1 MGRIT
6 AVVVLVIV
14 ALCMVASTVAAAAAD
29 GSGVTVEFGT
39 RIDIASALS
48 PAPSTS
54 ADSASPAIGWYTA
67 HGWLLWMAFGL
78 FFPGGVLISKY
89 GQLSFPLQWFH
100 AHRILEVGINQLP
113 ES

>member
-6 AVVVLVIV
+6 AVVVLVII
-14 ALCMVASTVAAAAAD
+14 ALCTVASTVAAAAD

-39 RIDIASALS
+39 RIDIAASS

-67 HGWLLWMAFGL
+67 HAWLLWMAFGL